1 MEGEREEEGCCQ
13 DDKRKGGCVT
23 GHERSPK
30 EHNTCQRK
38 VRGGVMPGRGKAR
51 EGSHRKP
58 CHAEKDERGK
68 KRTKMKEDKNTE
80 KEKKYKK

>member
-1 MEGEREEEGCCQ
+1 M
-13 DDKRKGGCVT
+13 T

-68 KRTKMKEDKNTE
+68 NGRKRRKTRIQRRKNSI
-80 KEKKYKK
+80 KKRGKRRREKKKPIVNK